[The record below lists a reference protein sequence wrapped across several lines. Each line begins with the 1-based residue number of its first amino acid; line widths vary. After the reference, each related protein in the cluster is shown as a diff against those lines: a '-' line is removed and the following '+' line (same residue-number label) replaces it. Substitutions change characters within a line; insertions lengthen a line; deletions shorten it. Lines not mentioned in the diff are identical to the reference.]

1 MSNLDTSPQI
11 QKCELSIIV
20 IYFNSEIYE
29 LYEMLYSFK
38 LRYMSNL
45 DTLSQIQKCELSII
59 FIYFNSEIYELYKCY
74 ILLN

>member
-1 MSNLDTSPQI
+1 
-11 QKCELSIIV
+11 
-20 IYFNSEIYE
+20 
-29 LYEMLYSFK
+29 MLYSFK

-45 DTLSQIQKCELSII
+45 DTSPQIQKCELSII

>member
-1 MSNLDTSPQI
+1 MHVKFRHISQI
-11 QKCELSIIV
+11 QKCELHIIF

-45 DTLSQIQKCELSII
+45 DTSLKFKNVNLA
-59 FIYFNSEIYELYKCY
+59 
-74 ILLN
+74 

>member
-1 MSNLDTSPQI
+1 
-11 QKCELSIIV
+11 
-20 IYFNSEIYE
+20 
-29 LYEMLYSFK
+29 MLYSFK

-59 FIYFNSEIYELYKCY
+59 VIYFNSEIYELYKCY